1 MARRAGAFLL
11 ATGIVAVSCFAALIG
26 LVWGFEL
33 RCDDSC
39 SIGPHWRESPES
51 WQWEAFAIA
60 GLAGL
65 GCAVVLLGAVVFRL
79 RWLAVCMLIAW
90 AGLAWAF
97 MTLFRDSG
105 LTSNAERGWLA
116 IVLLLLGGATA
127 IALTPPR
134 TESRVRRARAL

>member
-11 ATGIVAVSCFAALIG
+11 ATGIVAVSCFAALSG
-26 LVWGFEL
+26 MLWGFEL
-33 RCDDSC
+33 KCDDSC

-51 WQWEAFAIA
+51 WQWEAFGIA

-79 RWLAVCMLIAW
+79 RWLALCMLTAW
-90 AGLAWAF
+90 AGFAWAY
-97 MTLFRDSG
+97 MALFRDSG

-116 IVLLLLGGATA
+116 IVLLLLAGAAA
-127 IALTPPR
+127 IALTPGR
-134 TESRVRRARAL
+134 TAR